1 MKVIFRFF
9 LLFIF
14 ILSSVELS
22 YSLSISLD
30 EALRTAKENN
40 EDVRAASFTVER
52 AKEFIR
58 EINTMNHPT
67 FSARLHYVVN
77 DLRFY
82 NNDGL
87 IRNDT
92 GFNFGASVEGN
103 YVLYS
108 FGLIKKSMEAAS
120 ISQEAAAADKEK
132 ELSELVFR
140 VKIAYYGALAA
151 GENYR
156 IISTA
161 FNEVE
166 KMKIAAYKNK
176 KISKKYIS
184 NIEAV
189 SADMQARMET
199 ALALKNSALRLLSI
213 LCGTYEPITE
223 LSTFFDLALLPESID
238 GRKLSSRIE
247 TSPPVRVLQKSVELD
262 LKNAQKEEA
271 SNNASLNLF
280 GKYGFSD
287 QSPRPILNDPL
298 WIGGG
303 YAGLAL
309 TIPIYDGGK
318 ARSKGRQ
325 ERLNA
330 YIKMS
335 RLEQTKRYA
344 SGELADAVEKFDAY
358 KKIADTN
365 KQAESFF
372 MKTYDEY
379 YMEFINGQ
387 ATAFETC
394 EILYKFI
401 NAKLKTVESVNIIYS
416 SLATVERITGE
427 DI

>member
-9 LLFIF
+9 LSFFF
-14 ILSSVELS
+14 ILISAEFSHS
-22 YSLSISLD
+22 ISISLD
-30 EALRTAKENN
+30 GAVRTAMENN
-40 EDVRAASFTVER
+40 EDIHAASFTIES
-52 AKEFIR
+52 AKEFMR

-67 FSARLHYVVN
+67 FSAQLHYVVN

-82 NNDGL
+82 NNNGL

-108 FGLIKKSMEAAS
+108 FGLIKKSMEAAA
-120 ISQEAAAADKEK
+120 ISKETAVADKEK
-132 ELSELVFR
+132 ELTELVFR
-140 VKIAYYGALAA
+140 VKIAYYGALVAS
-151 GENYR
+151 ENYS
-156 IISTA
+156 IISRGSG
-161 FNEVE
+161 EVE
-166 KMKIAAYKNK
+166 KMKATAYKNK
-176 KISKKYIS
+176 RIAKKDIS

-189 SADMQARMET
+189 AADMQARATT
-199 ALALKNSALRLLSI
+199 ALALKNSAFRLLSI

-223 LSTFFDLALLPESID
+223 LLTFFDLELLPEFID
-238 GRKLSSRIE
+238 GRKLSDHIE
-247 TSPPVRVLQKSVELD
+247 NSPAVRVLQKSVELG

-271 SNNASLNLF
+271 LNNASLNLF

-303 YAGLAL
+303 YAGFAL

-335 RLEQTKRYA
+335 RLEQTKRYVD
-344 SGELADAVEKFDAY
+344 GELADAVEKFDAY
-358 KKIADTN
+358 KEITAAN
-365 KQAESFF
+365 KQAESFY
-372 MKTYDEY
+372 MQTYDEY
-379 YMEFINGQ
+379 FQEFIGGQ
-387 ATAFETC
+387 ASAFETC
-394 EILYKFI
+394 EILYKYI

-416 SLATVERITGE
+416 NIATVEKITGQSL
-427 DI
+427 